1 LKYGISCHNQQK
13 GKVMIRAIFATGAIL
28 AVLAGPAFAGSCPSL
43 AAKAEEAMKTATLD
57 DATKTKV
64 TELITNG
71 KADHDAGN
79 HADSV
84 AKLNEALKLLGV
96 AS

>member
-1 LKYGISCHNQQK
+1 MDGVPCREQNEEKT
-13 GKVMIRAIFATGAIL
+13 MIKAIIATGV
-28 AVLAGPAFAGSCPSL
+28 VLAALAGSAYAGSCPSL

-71 KADHDAGN
+71 KADHEAGN
-79 HADSV
+79 HADSE

>member
-1 LKYGISCHNQQK
+1 MKQ
-13 GKVMIRAIFATGAIL
+13 FL
-28 AVLAGPAFAGSCPSL
+28 AVGTLMLALAGPAFAGSCPSL

-71 KADHDAGN
+71 KADHEAGN